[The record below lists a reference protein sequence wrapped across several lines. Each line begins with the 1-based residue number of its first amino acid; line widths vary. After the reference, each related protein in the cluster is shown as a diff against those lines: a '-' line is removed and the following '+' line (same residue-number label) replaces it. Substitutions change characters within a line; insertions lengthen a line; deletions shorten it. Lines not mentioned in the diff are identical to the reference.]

1 MSLLVLEMS
10 FMATK
15 GQEERSGHRVRRKGG
30 RRVGGRKKERRLKGG
45 IEEERD
51 RRSQPGGSL
60 L

>member
-1 MSLLVLEMS
+1 MS